1 MSNYELVLLIIG
13 AYLLGSIPTSYLAGR
28 LLRGIDIRKHGS
40 GVASASNVWHSVAR
54 WALFPVGL
62 FDVFKGAIP
71 AAIAYPVLGFP
82 LWAQGIVGMA
92 AIAGHNWSAFLGFS
106 GGRGFATI
114 VGVISIIAPWELLVY
129 LVVVFPLYAVIK
141 NSPLVMLIASVVVVP
156 ASIGLPAGPLVDVP
170 EGSLVRTWCLL
181 GILVI
186 LILKRLMAERPTP
199 RGEWKRV
206 MLYRLLFDR
215 DTRDRESWI
224 YRDHNDEGQ
233 NMPEKR

>member
-1 MSNYELVLLIIG
+1 MPIYELVLLIIG
-13 AYLLGSIPTSYLAGR
+13 AYLFGSIPTSYLAGR
-28 LLRGIDIRKHGS
+28 LLKGIDIRKHGS

-54 WALFPVGL
+54 WAMFPVGL

-71 AAIAYPVLGFP
+71 VAIAYPVLDFP

-92 AIAGHNWSAFLGFS
+92 AITGHNWSAFLGFS
-106 GGRGFATI
+106 GGRGIATI

-129 LVVVFPLYAVIK
+129 LVVVFPLHAVLK
-141 NSPLVMLIASVVVVP
+141 NSPLSMLIAAVVVVP
-156 ASIGLPAGPLVDVP
+156 ASIGLPAGPLVNLTA
-170 EGSLVRTWCLL
+170 GSFERTWCLL

-186 LILKRLMAERPTP
+186 LILKRLMAERPLP

-215 DTRDRESWI
+215 DTRNRESWI
-224 YRDHNDEGQ
+224 YRGHNHDDQ
-233 NMPEKR
+233 NVPEKR